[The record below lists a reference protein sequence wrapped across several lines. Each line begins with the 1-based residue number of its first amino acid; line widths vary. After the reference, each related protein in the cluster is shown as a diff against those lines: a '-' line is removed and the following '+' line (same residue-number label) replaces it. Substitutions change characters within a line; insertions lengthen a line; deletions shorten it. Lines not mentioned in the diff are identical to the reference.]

1 VILVSLALGAYRNAR
16 RSGMDL
22 IATYHHIDGAVRAH
36 DRAGIITAALA
47 ELDQRTGHLKVIS
60 AGHPSGIVLRQG
72 RVVKVLP
79 TPTALPVS
87 LGDRR
92 PPAVIEEALE
102 PGDRVLLYTDGIVEA
117 RSPTGEEFGIDRLIE
132 FTTKALADQLP
143 GPETVRRLVH
153 AVLDYQE
160 QRLQDD
166 ATLLLAE
173 WRSPAPPR
181 SDQEMIT
188 SPTDAPLDVEVQ

>member
-1 VILVSLALGAYRNAR
+1 V
-16 RSGMDL
+16 
-22 IATYHHIDGAVRAH
+22 
-36 DRAGIITAALA
+36 LA

-60 AGHPSGIVLRQG
+60 AGHPSGIVLRRG
-72 RVVKVLP
+72 RVVKMLP

-92 PPAVIEEALE
+92 PPTVVEEALE

-117 RSPTGEEFGIDRLIE
+117 RSPSGEQFGIDRLIE
-132 FTTKALADQLP
+132 FATKALADQLP
-143 GPETVRRLVH
+143 APETVRRLVH
-153 AVLDYQE
+153 AVLEYQQ

-166 ATLLLAE
+166 ATVLLAE
-173 WRSPAPPR
+173 WRSPAPAR

-188 SPTDAPLDVEVQ
+188 SPADAPLDVAQ